1 MPIIGPRLQETCPK
15 RGHWASFRL
24 VDEYGKGEPY
34 AGLNF
39 TAYDSQGQV
48 YSGVTDNEGY
58 AKLEG
63 FYLGSLFL
71 DLSEESKNSIDPW
84 YEELK
89 IRKAFALALT
99 AVQIAAEQTP
109 AAHRKPGDPHLP
121 QLRAQEEEALYYHVQ
136 VRDFVPKS
144 AAAHLPEY
152 KIDKHFPSPFLV
164 EECKALLEKRGI
176 GEKAGIPLAPCR
188 HHVIEVKALRA
199 YSPIFSRD
207 KAFCALNCYHLAVM
221 GTFAYAPFNQERAW
235 DERPTPPPYH
245 GDQIASIGRVLH
257 NELAHL
263 KRPTLFNDAGPYHL
277 FCEEVPYSKRLEVVP
292 WDNVRYA
299 EEKEKGWEFPEDVHF
314 LHNDSDTQ
322 AFITHNDK
330 VVLISIRGTA
340 GNPDVLRDLD
350 ARQIPYGDGPGQ
362 AHRGFHGAFAST
374 KKFIQQYVD
383 AFYTG
388 EQTIFVV
395 GHSLGG
401 AIALLTAE
409 WIRRLPENP
418 DVILYTFGAPRTVDA
433 TFVREAKDLTHH
445 RMVNHNDPIPGIP
458 FTWMDSEWKTLIP
471 SAVLASSVG
480 PTKYVGIGGV
490 LASLVNMEGDNYE
503 HHGEQRH
510 FIPRKPG
517 AGSEAKVLWQPG
529 CATVEKQVCALY
541 AAHLQL
547 KGDMPERVSFGE
559 TVMSIKQ
566 HFGDHSSHTGYA
578 RAALANLLRWRAS
591 VIERDGKLFSFKEAE
606 QLTQQVRDIEAEL
619 RAWVPNTY
627 AEFYSRVHSSND
639 PRFKGLTQLELQ
651 ALFTD
656 ARARVV
662 ALAASEEKQ
671 LKRTRKRLQT
681 QAEQVINWQDV
692 FGDQAERED
701 LDALLAEWLQLA
713 DIQTAARL
721 ARVSYGSPQKIA

>member
-1 MPIIGPRLQETCPK
+1 M
-15 RGHWASFRL
+15 
-24 VDEYGKGEPY
+24 GEPY
-34 AGLNF
+34 AGLSF

-48 YSGVTDNEGY
+48 YNGETDSEGY
-58 AKLEG
+58 TKFED
-63 FYLGSLFL
+63 FYLGPLFL
-71 DLSEESKNSIDPW
+71 EINGPFEIGEKW
-84 YEELK
+84 YEDLRD
-89 IRKAFALALT
+89 RKSFPIPLT
-99 AVQIAAEQTP
+99 AIQVAAEQTP

-136 VRDFVPKS
+136 VRDFVPTS
-144 AAAHLPEY
+144 AAAHLPEH
-152 KIDKHFPSPFLV
+152 KIDKHLPSPFLV
-164 EECKALLEKRGI
+164 AECKALLAKRGI
-176 GEKAGIPLAPCR
+176 AEKAGIPLAPCR
-188 HHVIEVKALRA
+188 HHVIEIKALRA

-207 KAFCALNCYHLAVM
+207 KDFCALNCYHLAVM

-235 DERPTPPPYH
+235 DERPTPPPYL

-277 FCEEVPYSKRLEVVP
+277 LCEEVPYSKRLEVVP
-292 WDNVRYA
+292 WDDVRYA
-299 EEKEKGWEFPEDVHF
+299 KENEEGWEFPEDVHF

-340 GNPDVLRDLD
+340 GNSDVLRDLD

-362 AHRGFHGAFAST
+362 AHRGFLGAFSSA
-374 KKFIQQYVD
+374 KEFIDRYLES
-383 AFYTG
+383 FHTN
-388 EQTIFVV
+388 EQTILVV

-401 AIALLTAE
+401 AIALLVAE
-409 WIRRLPENP
+409 WLRRWAKNP

-547 KGDMPERVSFGE
+547 KGDMPKRVSFGE

-578 RAALANLLRWRAS
+578 HAALANLLRWRAS
-591 VIERDGKLFSFKEAE
+591 VVERGGSLFSVKESE
-606 QLTQQVRDIEAEL
+606 QLIEQVRDIEAEL
-619 RAWVPNTY
+619 KVWVPSTY
-627 AEFYSRVHSSND
+627 AEFYTRVRTLND
-639 PRFKGLTQLELQ
+639 PRFKGMTQLELQ
-651 ALFTD
+651 ALFND
-656 ARARVV
+656 ARSRLVN
-662 ALAASEEKQ
+662 LAVTEQKE
-671 LKRTRKRLQT
+671 LKRTRKRLQA
-681 QAEQVINWQDV
+681 QAAKAISWKDV
-692 FGDQAERED
+692 FGDQADRQD
-701 LDALLAEWLQLA
+701 LDALLAEWLKLA
-713 DIQTAARL
+713 DIQKAARL
-721 ARVSYGSPQKIA
+721 AKVSAGSTSHIA